1 FGSIKY
7 KGGVFN
13 FKWNE
18 EFIPHIL
25 ELKEKYVTT
34 DLTIT
39 SKFKSSFSWILY
51 DYLKARYGYWKIE
64 LSKSACMRLF
74 GVENKKTYR
83 NNTGRFKVSV
93 LDTAIKEINYF
104 TELEVWYTEK
114 KEGRSIAGFELH
126 WSTGKREVKASDKQV
141 ALLRNIHD
149 EIDKRMF
156 DYISIE
162 DTNSLEIA
170 RKNIIKIKEINE
182 QVNERLTSEKAK
194 ELIWEA
200 KMLSEQLQ

>member
-7 KGGVFN
+7 KDGLFN

-51 DYLKARYGYWKIE
+51 DYLKAYYGYWNIK
-64 LSKSACMRLF
+64 LSKNACMRLF
-74 GVENKKTYR
+74 GVENKKTYQT
-83 NNTGRFKVSV
+83 NTGRFKVSV
-93 LDTAIKEINYF
+93 LDIAINEINRF

-114 KEGRSIAGFELH
+114 KEGRSIVGFELH
-126 WSTGKREVKASDKQV
+126 WSTGKRETKATDKQLS
-141 ALLRNIHD
+141 LLRDIHD
-149 EIDKRMF
+149 EVDRKMF
-156 DYISIE
+156 DYISIQ
-162 DTNSLEIA
+162 DI
-170 RKNIIKIKEINE
+170 
-182 QVNERLTSEKAK
+182 EK
-194 ELIWEA
+194 L
-200 KMLSEQLQ
+200 